1 LRQRSA
7 ELFEADQ
14 LRSGGNAYSAKAEID
29 GADADFNEAKAA
41 HKVIVLHHGCGAPQA
56 FPPSPNLITVAQAN
70 QSRLTS
76 AENAS
81 MLTRRTIVAGCGIAA
96 AAPLVPA
103 ARAQVVR
110 KPVHIIV
117 GFPAGGGTD
126 VIARILA
133 ERLRG
138 AYAATVIVENK
149 PGGAARVA
157 IDAIKSAEPDGS
169 EILFTPDF
177 PITIYPHS
185 FRSLSYDPLRDL
197 VPVAPVASGPL
208 TYNIGPAV
216 PDRVTSLA
224 AFVEWCKANPDK
236 ALYATT
242 AAGGTPHF
250 IGVMFAAAAGLK
262 MTPVHYRGGAPA
274 LQDLVG
280 GHVPASINPMSEALP
295 LANSGR
301 LRILAVSSTRRS
313 QFVPDVP
320 TIRQAG
326 YDVVVDTWLGVFLPA
341 GALPEI
347 VRALSAAIADAVK
360 SPEMVDSLAKF
371 GSEPRFQPPDAFAAT
386 VKADTA
392 RWGPVVKASGFVAEE

>member
-1 LRQRSA
+1 
-7 ELFEADQ
+7 
-14 LRSGGNAYSAKAEID
+14 
-29 GADADFNEAKAA
+29 
-41 HKVIVLHHGCGAPQA
+41 
-56 FPPSPNLITVAQAN
+56 
-70 QSRLTS
+70 
-76 AENAS
+76 
-81 MLTRRTIVAGCGIAA
+81 MLTRRTIIAGCGIAA
-96 AAPLVPA
+96 TAPLILS

-110 KPVHIIV
+110 KAVRIIV

-133 ERLRG
+133 ERLHG

-185 FRSLSYDPLRDL
+185 FRSLSYDPLREL

-216 PDRVTSLA
+216 PDRVASLA
-224 AFVEWCKANPDK
+224 AFVEWCKADPDK

-250 IGVMFAAAAGLK
+250 VGVMFAAAAGLK

-313 QFVPDVP
+313 QFLPDVP
-320 TIRQAG
+320 TIREAG

-341 GALPEI
+341 RAPPEI

-360 SPEMVDSLAKF
+360 SPEMVDNLAKF

-392 RWGPVVKASGFVAEE
+392 RWGPVVKASGFVADE